1 MKGKRHDPVETCKT
15 ALIVLL
21 SVSAVVL
28 LCFSPLVQ
36 SSGLRDVFSK
46 GLTDSAAS
54 SAEPQTIPVAAVP
67 VRMAVGIDA
76 GLYGVQYD
84 QTAVD
89 ALFSQTAAL
98 LGEALAGADKPAA
111 ISESDWRTL
120 LAGEFIYFGYTEPIP
135 LPVLCQWLSGG
146 DGPDKLDGSA
156 ARILLAPQKDGTL
169 ALCYQS
175 GESFY
180 RCATTLDAALHLD
193 PILDSTAPNG
203 SLFAFENQALS
214 GTVAPYVLFT
224 GGDTR
229 APSYTAS
236 AVSLTDDTRTQ
247 LLTSLRFSAQN
258 QATVSGG
265 SIFVDGDE
273 TIWLYNDGRV
283 RYYASGSGRYSAGE
297 GLTGAVAA
305 AWPLVDGALSPLCG
319 EARLCLTSAEESAP
333 GLYTVT
339 FGYLLNGSAVYLYDQ
354 GWAAQ
359 VQVQSGAVTDFTLY
373 PRSYSAGD
381 EDSLLLP
388 ADKAADA
395 LAGLSD
401 SPREL
406 VIQYRDSGT
415 GSAVPGWVGR

>member
-1 MKGKRHDPVETCKT
+1 M
-15 ALIVLL
+15 
-21 SVSAVVL
+21 
-28 LCFSPLVQ
+28 
-36 SSGLRDVFSK
+36 FSK

-229 APSYTAS
+229 APSYAAS
-236 AVSLTDDTRTQ
+236 AVSLTDDARAQ

-258 QATVSGG
+258 QAAVSGG

-283 RYYASGSGRYSAGE
+283 RYYASGSGRYSAGR
-297 GLTGAVAA
+297 G
-305 AWPLVDGALSPLCG
+305 
-319 EARLCLTSAEESAP
+319 
-333 GLYTVT
+333 
-339 FGYLLNGSAVYLYDQ
+339 
-354 GWAAQ
+354 
-359 VQVQSGAVTDFTLY
+359 
-373 PRSYSAGD
+373 
-381 EDSLLLP
+381 
-388 ADKAADA
+388 
-395 LAGLSD
+395 
-401 SPREL
+401 SPRCAAPC
-406 VIQYRDSGT
+406 GWWT
-415 GSAVPGWVGR
+415 APFPPAAVRPGCA